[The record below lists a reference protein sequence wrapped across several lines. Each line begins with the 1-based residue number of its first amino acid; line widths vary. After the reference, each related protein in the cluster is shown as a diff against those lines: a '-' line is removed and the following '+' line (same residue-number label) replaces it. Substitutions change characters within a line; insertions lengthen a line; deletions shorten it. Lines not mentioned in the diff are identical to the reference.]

1 MKKRISVTATLTL
14 SMVFGTFILPHSTSA
29 KAAPMS
35 APLFQDNCVVTGTNN
50 TPLRVRATPGGRVI
64 GSLKIG
70 ANIVAYGIEQDRY
83 GSDWTKIRYR
93 KGYGFVSTTFVSC
106 G

>member
-1 MKKRISVTATLTL
+1 MKNRILIAATLTL
-14 SMVFGTFILPHSTSA
+14 GMVFSAFILPHSTSA
-29 KAAPMS
+29 KASTTS

-64 GSLKIG
+64 GSLRLG
-70 ANIVAYGIEQDRY
+70 AYIVAYDVVQDNY
-83 GSDWTKIRYR
+83 GDNWTKIRYKR
-93 KGYGFVSTTFVSC
+93 GFGYVSTRFVSC